1 MNKFLIISNQAFSLY
16 NFRGALIKKLVSS
29 GFVVYALA
37 PDYTEHSR
45 KIIYDLGAITLDYR
59 LSRSKLNFLDNIY
72 SLIDLI
78 SILLRVKPNIIL
90 AYSIKPVLFSIPIAY
105 LLRINKRFSMIEGL
119 GYVFMEDNSAQSYF
133 RKFLKYGIK
142 VLYKLSCK
150 LATKAIFLISFFI
163 YCKV

>member
-29 GFVVYALA
+29 GFKVYALA

-45 KIIYDLGAITLDYR
+45 QKVNELGAITLDYR
-59 LSRSKLNFLDNIY
+59 LSRSKLNVLDNIN

-78 SILLRVKPNIIL
+78 SILLKLKPSIIL

-105 LLRINKRFSMIEGL
+105 LLRSIL
-119 GYVFMEDNSAQSYF
+119 
-133 RKFLKYGIK
+133 
-142 VLYKLSCK
+142 VLILY
-150 LATKAIFLISFFI
+150 I
-163 YCKV
+163 